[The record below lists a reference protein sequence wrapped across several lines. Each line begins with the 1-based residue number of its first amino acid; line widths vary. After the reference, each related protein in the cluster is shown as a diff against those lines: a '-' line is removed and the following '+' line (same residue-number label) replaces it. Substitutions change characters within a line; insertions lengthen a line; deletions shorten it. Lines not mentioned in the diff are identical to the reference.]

1 VDKILGMFREMV
13 EASEA
18 KEASLLEAK
27 SQLYRVPDTI
37 QNQVLIAPVTSPLRS
52 ETPRVK
58 TPPTVVLSET
68 DETQPYTPETQGTQ
82 PYSQKTQ
89 VQPSPKKKKNKCRF
103 SSRSRGLTPFYN
115 NE

>member
-1 VDKILGMFREMV
+1 
-13 EASEA
+13 
-18 KEASLLEAK
+18 LLEAK

-37 QNQVLIAPVTSPLRS
+37 QDQVLIAPVTSPLRS

-82 PYSQKTQ
+82 PYSQQTQ
-89 VQPSPKKKKNKCRF
+89 VQPSPKKRKINADF
-103 SSRSRGLTPFYN
+103 QAEAEAYN